1 MPSISGDGDG
11 VYMASK
17 GLLHHHVNAEALDVF
32 LHGGILEAA
41 SNQTLDIKEGPGAA
55 TKKNVWGPMGPRA
68 QVTPWFSGQ
77 LYRIKWFSASIN
89 RVSKYEISSMLSL
102 FLSTFINSIK
112 ISYGHV
118 FIDK

>member
-55 TKKNVWGPMGPRA
+55 TKKMYGAQWAQGP
-68 QVTPWFSGQ
+68 
-77 LYRIKWFSASIN
+77 K
-89 RVSKYEISSMLSL
+89 
-102 FLSTFINSIK
+102 
-112 ISYGHV
+112 
-118 FIDK
+118 